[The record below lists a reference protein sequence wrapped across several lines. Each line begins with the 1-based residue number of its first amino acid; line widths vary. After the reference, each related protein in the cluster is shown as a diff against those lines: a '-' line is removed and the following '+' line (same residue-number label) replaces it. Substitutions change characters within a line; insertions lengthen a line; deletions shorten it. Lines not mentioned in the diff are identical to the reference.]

1 MPAQK
6 LERPAF
12 DLSLAEQS
20 GHASAATAKGVEQS
34 DRSPITMTGGDLL
47 FLSHGHLGAVV
58 RRRALRG
65 LRNCSFVLAR
75 ASIAENVRIAV
86 SVTARSRSA
95 VRLSRFARSPGAGM
109 PTDLGPAARRV
120 CVGRPVDDGPTVDF
134 SLFRN
139 GPYFGNT
146 PDIRRPAHRFHGEL
160 ARRGTSG
167 PEPAG
172 ASPRPGGR
180 TFKSCL
186 P

>member
-1 MPAQK
+1 
-6 LERPAF
+6 
-12 DLSLAEQS
+12 
-20 GHASAATAKGVEQS
+20 
-34 DRSPITMTGGDLL
+34 MTGGDLL